1 MKRLGFKFKPKL
13 SAVLAVAHG
22 VSVGLAYIVSSG
34 DLTATVIW
42 LAIST
47 GITAGIS
54 YYEKTQ

>member
-1 MKRLGFKFKPKL
+1 MGFKFKPKL